1 MAKKKKSTTEAPKG
15 GLYVP
20 PSKRSNT
27 QGLGVHDPGKGP
39 SPLKCTARYA
49 AEQCDLFPHGGEA
62 FEQWCSD
69 KGISAR
75 DQRSIEDWQALLKE
89 FAERPIYGHRRGAE
103 GGTHRA
109 NKCDLRR

>member
-1 MAKKKKSTTEAPKG
+1 MARKKKTTKTTEG
-15 GLYVP
+15 GIYVP
-20 PSKRSNT
+20 PSKRSKAK
-27 QGLGVHDPGKGP
+27 GLGNQALTKSK
-39 SPLKCTARYA
+39 SPLKGTARYA

-62 FEQWCSD
+62 FERWCSD

-75 DQRSIEDWQALLKE
+75 DVRSIGDWHPLLEE
-89 FAERPIYGHRRGAE
+89 FAARPIHGHRRGAE